1 MSAKASSQKAY
12 RMIEP
17 LTGLRAYA
25 AFWAL
30 SRHFFLGNAYDIGFG
45 TKVDLGPAYPIAI
58 MGSDAIDIF
67 FVLSG
72 FVIAY
77 VYRARFS
84 DGLRMS
90 EMWRYFAMR
99 LGRIYPVHVALLG
112 VMAVGYS
119 LDVLPWDNI
128 PFDWAGLTV
137 NLLMVQ
143 CWGFYPHLVW
153 NRPSWTVSAEWFVYM
168 LFPLFVLVFGSIRK
182 TRRLL
187 LAIAAISVV
196 YYLARWEI
204 GGFTRGNLGPGSLMR
219 ATYGFLFGLFLH
231 GLYLE
236 RFLARWNWDHV
247 ASAAIVMLVAVT
259 VLAVNGYAF
268 PLAIYVP
275 ICLLVYSL
283 TYARGYAARIFDNRV
298 AVYLGEISYSIYLVH
313 FPLLRALTHAFGPR
327 VAEIAA
333 EAGQPL
339 LWLFTLAM
347 VGTVIA
353 AATVLYYLIEL
364 PCRNYVKRR
373 AAG

>member
-1 MSAKASSQKAY
+1 MSEEASPRQAY

-30 SRHFFLGNAYDIGFG
+30 SRHFFLGNAYAIGFG

-72 FVIAY
+72 FVITY
-77 VYRARFS
+77 VYRARFA

-90 EMWRYFAMR
+90 ELRRYFAAR
-99 LGRIYPVHVALLG
+99 LGRIYPVHVAIIG
-112 VMAVGYS
+112 AMAVGYS
-119 LDVLPWDNI
+119 FDVLPWDNI

-143 CWGFYPHLVW
+143 CWGFYPDLVW
-153 NRPSWTVSAEWFVYM
+153 NRPSWTVSAEWFVYV
-168 LFPLFVLVFGSIRK
+168 LFPLFVVVFGSIR
-182 TRRLL
+182 RARHLL
-187 LAIAAISVV
+187 LAIAAISVF

-231 GLYLE
+231 GLFRR
-236 RFLARWNWDHV
+236 RFLAHWNWDLV
-247 ASAAIVMLVAVT
+247 ALAAIVILVAVT

-268 PLAIYVP
+268 PLSIYVP

-283 TYARGYAARIFDNRV
+283 TYARGFAARIFDNRV

-313 FPLLRALTHAFGPR
+313 FPVLRALTYEFGPR
-327 VAEIAA
+327 GAEIAA

-339 LWLFTLAM
+339 LWLLTLAM
-347 VGTVIA
+347 VGIVIA
-353 AATVLYYLIEL
+353 VATVFYYLIEL

-373 AAG
+373 VAV

>member
-1 MSAKASSQKAY
+1 
-12 RMIEP
+12 MIEP

-30 SRHFFLGNAYDIGFG
+30 SRHFFLGNAYAIGFG
-45 TKVDLGPAYPIAI
+45 TRVDLGPAYPIAI

-72 FVIAY
+72 FVITY
-77 VYRARFS
+77 VYRGRFS

-90 EMWRYFAMR
+90 ELWRYFAAR
-99 LGRIYPVHVALLG
+99 LGRIYPVHVAIIG
-112 VMAVGYS
+112 AMAVGYS
-119 LDVLPWDNI
+119 FDVLPWDNI

-143 CWGFYPHLVW
+143 CWGFYPDLVW
-153 NRPSWTVSAEWFVYM
+153 NRPSWTVSAEWFVYV
-168 LFPLFVLVFGSIRK
+168 LFPLFVVVFGSIR
-182 TRRLL
+182 RARHLL
-187 LAIAAISVV
+187 LAIAAISVF

-231 GLYLE
+231 GLFRR
-236 RFLARWNWDHV
+236 RFLAHWNWDLV
-247 ASAAIVMLVAVT
+247 ALAAIVILVAVT

-268 PLAIYVP
+268 PLSIYVP

-283 TYARGYAARIFDNRV
+283 TYARGFAARIFDNRV

-313 FPLLRALTHAFGPR
+313 FPVLRALTYEFGPR
-327 VAEIAA
+327 GAEIAA

-339 LWLFTLAM
+339 LWLLTLAM
-347 VGTVIA
+347 VGIVIA
-353 AATVLYYLIEL
+353 VATVFYYLIEL

-373 AAG
+373 VAV

>member
-1 MSAKASSQKAY
+1 MSTGASPERSY
-12 RMIEP
+12 RMIDP

-30 SRHFFLGNAYDIGFG
+30 SRHFFFGGAYAIGFG
-45 TKVDLGPAYPIAI
+45 TRVHLGPAFPFAI

-67 FVLSG
+67 FMLSG

-77 VYRARFS
+77 VYRSRFA
-84 DGLRMS
+84 DGLKVS
-90 EMWRYFAMR
+90 ELWRYYAVR
-99 LGRIYPVHVALLG
+99 LGRIYPVHVAILG
-112 VMAVGYS
+112 AMAVGYAVE
-119 LDVLPWDNI
+119 VLPWDGI
-128 PFDWAGLTV
+128 PFDWPGLIV

-143 CWGFYPHLVW
+143 CWGFYDALVW
-153 NRPSWTVSAEWFVYM
+153 NRPSWTVSAEWFVYL
-168 LFPLFVLVFGSIRK
+168 LFPLFVVIFGSIRR
-182 TRRLL
+182 TRSLL

-231 GLYLE
+231 GLFRE
-236 RFLARWNWDHV
+236 RFLAHWNWDLV
-247 ASAAIVMLVAVT
+247 ASASIVMLVAVT
-259 VLAVNGYAF
+259 HLAVGGYSF
-268 PLAIYVP
+268 PLNIYVP

-283 TYARGYAARIFDNRV
+283 TYAHGLAARIFDNRV
-298 AVYLGEISYSIYLVH
+298 AVFLGEISYSIYLVH
-313 FPLLRALTHAFGPR
+313 FPVLRILTHEFGPR
-327 VAEIAA
+327 VAEITA

-339 LWLFTLAM
+339 LWLLTLAM
-347 VGTVIA
+347 VGVVIA
-353 AATVLYYLIEL
+353 VATVFYHLIEL

>member
-1 MSAKASSQKAY
+1 MSTRANSQKAY

-30 SRHFFLGNAYDIGFG
+30 SRHFFLGSAYDIGFG
-45 TKVDLGPAYPIAI
+45 TKVDLGYAYPIAI

-67 FVLSG
+67 FMLSG

-77 VYRARFS
+77 VYRNRFAN
-84 DGLRMS
+84 GLRMS
-90 EMWRYFAMR
+90 ELWRYFAMR
-99 LGRIYPVHVALLG
+99 LGRVYPVHVAIIG

-119 LDVLPWDNI
+119 VDALPWDNI
-128 PFDWAGLTV
+128 PFDWAGLIV

-143 CWGFYPHLVW
+143 CWGFYPDLVW
-153 NRPSWTVSAEWFVYM
+153 NRPSWTVSAEWFVYV
-168 LFPLFVLVFGSIRK
+168 LFPLFIVVFGSIRK
-182 TRRLL
+182 VRNLL

-219 ATYGFLFGLFLH
+219 ATYGFLFGLFLN
-231 GLYLE
+231 GLYLK
-236 RFLARWNWDHV
+236 RFLAHWNWDLV
-247 ASAAIVMLVAVT
+247 ALAAIVMLVAVT
-259 VLAVNGYAF
+259 FLTVNGYAF
-268 PLAIYVP
+268 PLSIYVP

-283 TYARGYAARIFDNRV
+283 TYARGFAARLFDNRV
-298 AVYLGEISYSIYLVH
+298 AVFLGEISYSIYLVH
-313 FPLLRALTHAFGPR
+313 FPLLRALTYAFGER
-327 VAEIAA
+327 GAEIAA

-339 LWLFTLAM
+339 LWLFTFAM
-347 VGTVIA
+347 VGIVIA
-353 AATVLYYLIEL
+353 AATVFYYLIEL

-373 AAG
+373 ATG

>member
-1 MSAKASSQKAY
+1 
-12 RMIEP
+12 MIEP

-30 SRHFFLGNAYDIGFG
+30 SRHFFFGGAYAIGFG
-45 TKVDLGPAYPIAI
+45 TRVDLGPAFPFAI
-58 MGSDAIDIF
+58 MGSNAIDIF

-84 DGLRMS
+84 DGLKIS
-90 EMWRYFAMR
+90 ELWRYYAVR
-99 LGRIYPVHVALLG
+99 LGRIYPVHVAILG
-112 VMAVGYS
+112 AMAVGYS
-119 LDVLPWDNI
+119 VDVLPWDKI
-128 PFDWAGLTV
+128 PFDWAGLIV

-143 CWGFYPHLVW
+143 CWGFYPELVW

-168 LFPLFVLVFGSIRK
+168 LFPLFVVVFGSIRK
-182 TRRLL
+182 ARHLL

-231 GLYLE
+231 GLFRK
-236 RFLARWNWDHV
+236 RFLAHWNWDLI
-247 ASAAIVMLVAVT
+247 ALAAIAILVAVT
-259 VLAVNGYAF
+259 FLAVNGYAF
-268 PLAIYVP
+268 PLSIYVP

-313 FPLLRALTHAFGPR
+313 FPLLRALTYEFGPR
-327 VAEIAA
+327 VSEITA

-339 LWLFTLAM
+339 LWLFTVAVVLI
-347 VGTVIA
+347 VIA

-373 AAG
+373 VAG